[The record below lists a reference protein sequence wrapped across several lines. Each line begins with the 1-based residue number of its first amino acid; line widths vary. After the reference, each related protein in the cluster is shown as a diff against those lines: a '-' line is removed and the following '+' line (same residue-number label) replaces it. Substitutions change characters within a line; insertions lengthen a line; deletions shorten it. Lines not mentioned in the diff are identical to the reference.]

1 MLSSTPEIRNTGRD
15 CADSDGQV
23 DNACGN
29 AARLPKIDYNKS
41 QKGEHI
47 MRQSR
52 RKVLKAGA
60 ALAAAASLP
69 HFARAQSGSIKIG
82 MSMPQT
88 GSLGAGGQAALV
100 ALRLW
105 VDDVNQRGG
114 LLNRKVEL
122 IAYDDQ
128 TNPANTPG
136 IYTKLL
142 DIDKV
147 DLLIAPYGTVPTA
160 PIVPMVKQRG
170 LLLMGNFSFQ
180 VNAKVQ
186 HDMWFNNS
194 PWNDAASWSDG
205 FIKAGQ
211 GAGAKTI
218 AILAADQEFA
228 QNLANGARE
237 LAKKANIQSVYDQN
251 YPPTTT
257 DFSSL
262 IRGIRA
268 AKPEMVFV
276 MSYPN
281 DSVAIIRAVNEIGVG
296 SQVQVFGGGMVGL
309 QFTPI
314 MTSLGSLLNGV
325 LNYNSYVP
333 GMKYPGIEDFL
344 ARYAKRAAEAR
355 VDPLGFYLPPFN
367 YAIGQMLEQAV
378 NGTKSLDH
386 KQLAAYLRKNEMK
399 TLVGPI
405 RYDKNGEWA
414 NPRVVQAQFRGV
426 VDKDTEQFRQP
437 GKQIVIYPDAY
448 KTGNVITPFEKARS
462 AK

>member
-1 MLSSTPEIRNTGRD
+1 MKR
-15 CADSDGQV
+15 
-23 DNACGN
+23 
-29 AARLPKIDYNKS
+29 
-41 QKGEHI
+41 
-47 MRQSR
+47 SR

-69 HFARAQSGSIKIG
+69 FSRVARAQAGPVKIG

-114 LLNRKVEL
+114 LMNRKVEL

-128 TNPANTPG
+128 TNPANVPG

-142 DIDKV
+142 DVDKV

-160 PIVPMVKQRG
+160 PIMPMVKQRG

-186 HDMWFNNS
+186 HDMWFNNA
-194 PWNDAASWSDG
+194 PWNDASSWSDG
-205 FIKAGQ
+205 FFKAGQ
-211 GAGAKTI
+211 AVGAKSV
-218 AILAADQEFA
+218 AVLAADNDFA
-228 QNLANGARE
+228 QNLANGARA
-237 LAKKANIQSVYDQN
+237 LAQKAGIKSVYDQN

-296 SQVQVFGGGMVGL
+296 SQVQIFGGGMVGL

-344 ARYAKRAAEAR
+344 GRYAKRAQEAK

-378 NGTKSLDH
+378 GATRSLDH
-386 KQLAAYLRKNEMK
+386 KTLASYLRQNEMK
-399 TLVGPI
+399 TVVGPI
-405 RYDKNGEWA
+405 KYGKDGEWA
-414 NPRVVQAQFRGV
+414 NARVVQAQFRGV
-426 VDKDTEQFRQP
+426 VDKDMDQFRNPQR
-437 GKQIVIYPDAY
+437 QVVVYPDAY
-448 KTGNVITPFEKARS
+448 KTGSVITPFEKARS